1 MDRPWLDGRFMTPPR
16 TELQSVVRSHVG
28 HVRELNEDACLA
40 RPDLGI
46 WAVADGMGGH
56 ECGDYAS
63 ALIVGEL
70 GRVRRP
76 GSAREL
82 LQAVDET
89 LARCNR
95 ELIERAEGGEL
106 SGSTIVALLVFEDN
120 FAVIWAGDSRV
131 YRLRDGQLE
140 QLTRDHSYVQELVER
155 GELAPA
161 QARDHPLANRIT
173 RAIGADPQLHLDV
186 IDGRLE
192 PDDQFLLCS
201 DGLTGV
207 VEDSAIAALLAELD
221 PQVAVD
227 GLIDAA
233 LAAGGKDNVSVV
245 VVRNVPGMDE
255 QTVPHKPLRAKTP

>member
-1 MDRPWLDGRFMTPPR
+1 MTPLR
-16 TELQSVVRSHVG
+16 AELQSVVRSHVG

-106 SGSTIVALLVFEDN
+106 SGSTIVALLVFEDH

-131 YRLRDGQLE
+131 YRLRGGQLE

-155 GELAPA
+155 GEITPE
-161 QARDHPLANRIT
+161 QARAHPLANRIT

-186 IDGRLE
+186 VDGRLE
-192 PDDQFLLCS
+192 PDDRFLLCS
-201 DGLTGV
+201 DGLTGMV
-207 VEDSAIAALLAELD
+207 GDTAITAILSEAD
-221 PQVAVD
+221 PQAAVD
-227 GLIDAA
+227 RLIDTA
-233 LAAGGKDNVSVV
+233 LAAGGSDNVSAI
-245 VVRNVPGMDE
+245 VVRNAPGLDQE
-255 QTVPHKPLRAKTP
+255 QTLPP

>member
-1 MDRPWLDGRFMTPPR
+1 MTPSS

-28 HVRELNEDACLA
+28 LVRDLNEDACLA

-56 ECGDYAS
+56 DSGDYAS

-89 LARCNR
+89 LARCNQQ
-95 ELIERAEGGEL
+95 LVERANGGEL
-106 SGSTIVALLVFEDN
+106 SGSTIAALLVYDRN

-131 YRLRDGQLE
+131 YRLRDGRLE

-155 GELAPA
+155 GELSAEQVRA
-161 QARDHPLANRIT
+161 HPLANRIT
-173 RAIGADPQLHLDV
+173 RAIGADPELQLDV
-186 IDGRLE
+186 IDGRIE

-201 DGLTGV
+201 DGL
-207 VEDSAIAALLAELD
+207 SS
-221 PQVAVD
+221 AVD
-227 GLIDAA
+227 EDAMAAMLTEADPEAAADALIEAA
-233 LAAGGKDNVSVV
+233 LAAGGNDNVSAV
-245 VVRNVPGMDE
+245 VVRNVPGIRIE
-255 QTVPHKPLRAKTP
+255 QTVPHKPREDS

>member
-1 MDRPWLDGRFMTPPR
+1 
-16 TELQSVVRSHVG
+16 
-28 HVRELNEDACLA
+28 
-40 RPDLGI
+40 
-46 WAVADGMGGH
+46 
-56 ECGDYAS
+56 
-63 ALIVGEL
+63 VGEL

-76 GSAREL
+76 RSAREL

-95 ELIERAEGGEL
+95 ELIERAAGGEL

-120 FAVIWAGDSRV
+120 FAVIWAGDSRI
-131 YRLRDGQLE
+131 YRLRDGRLE

-155 GELAPA
+155 GQLAPD
-161 QARDHPLANRIT
+161 QARAHPLANRIT

-192 PDDQFLLCS
+192 PGDQFLLCS

-207 VEDSAIAALLAELD
+207 VEDSAIAALLAE
-221 PQVAVD
+221 PEPEVAVD

-233 LAAGGKDNVSVV
+233 LAAGGHDNVSAV
-245 VVRNVPGMDE
+245 VVRNVRGIDVE
-255 QTVPHKPLRAKTP
+255 QTVPHQQATR

>member
-1 MDRPWLDGRFMTPPR
+1 MTPS

-28 HVRELNEDACLA
+28 LVRDLNEDACLA

-56 ECGDYAS
+56 DSGDYAS

-89 LARCNR
+89 LARCNQQ
-95 ELIERAEGGEL
+95 LIERANGGEL
-106 SGSTIVALLVFEDN
+106 SGSTIAALLVYEHN
-120 FAVIWAGDSRV
+120 YAVIWAGDSRV
-131 YRLRDGQLE
+131 YRLRDGRLQ

-155 GELAPA
+155 GELSAE
-161 QARDHPLANRIT
+161 QVRSHPMANRIT

-186 IDGRLE
+186 IDGQLE

-201 DGLTGV
+201 DGLTGMV
-207 VEDSAIAALLAELD
+207 GDSAIAGILAEAD
-221 PQVAVD
+221 PDVAAD
-227 GLIDAA
+227 RLIEAA
-233 LAAGGKDNVSVV
+233 LAVGGADNVSAI
-245 VVRNVPGMDE
+245 VVRTAPGLDGE
-255 QTVPHKPLRAKTP
+255 QTLPSHGSR

>member
-1 MDRPWLDGRFMTPPR
+1 
-16 TELQSVVRSHVG
+16 
-28 HVRELNEDACLA
+28 
-40 RPDLGI
+40 
-46 WAVADGMGGH
+46 
-56 ECGDYAS
+56 
-63 ALIVGEL
+63 VGEL

-106 SGSTIVALLVFEDN
+106 SGSTIVALLVFEDH

-131 YRLRDGQLE
+131 YRLRGGQLE

-155 GELAPA
+155 GELAPER
-161 QARDHPLANRIT
+161 ARDHPLANRIT

-207 VEDSAIAALLAELD
+207 VEDSAIAALLAEPD
-221 PQVAVD
+221 PEVAVD
-227 GLIDAA
+227 GLIAAA
-233 LAAGGKDNVSVV
+233 LAGGGGDNVSAV
-245 VVRNVPGMDE
+245 VVRNVPGMAE
-255 QTVPHKPLRAKTP
+255 QTVPHKPAP